1 MNDRFI
7 DGNLIILYALSKSSS
22 TQEGSPE
29 YILNRVRLCLDIHGI
44 IIRSKPDKN
53 RTVVYTVTDLKSI
66 GYIKQELVKRGI
78 GEDKMVFDTTSKNV
92 RQTCDSVIRF
102 VKDRVNPPKI
112 YFVGS
117 AWQRKSFESTVSI
130 KLKEYAVQFEGALD
144 SRPVVEIDRENA
156 ADSPKRGIQFYK
168 KQAKDKAANLL
179 LNLLF
184 QNKREVSKR

>member
-1 MNDRFI
+1 
-7 DGNLIILYALSKSSS
+7 
-22 TQEGSPE
+22 
-29 YILNRVRLCLDIHGI
+29 
-44 IIRSKPDKN
+44 
-53 RTVVYTVTDLKSI
+53 
-66 GYIKQELVKRGI
+66 
-78 GEDKMVFDTTSKNV
+78 MVFDTTSKNV

-130 KLKEYAVQFEGALD
+130 KLKGYAVQFEGALD

-168 KQAKDKAANLL
+168 KQAKDKG
-179 LNLLF
+179 
-184 QNKREVSKR
+184 SKFTSKLTIPE

>member
-66 GYIKQELVKRGI
+66 GYIKQERVKRGI
-78 GEDKMVFDTTSKNV
+78 GEDKMVIDITSKMYDK
-92 RQTCDSVIRF
+92 RVIALSDLLRTGSILRRF
-102 VKDRVNPPKI
+102 ILSDLPGK
-112 YFVGS
+112 
-117 AWQRKSFESTVSI
+117 ES
-130 KLKEYAVQFEGALD
+130 
-144 SRPVVEIDRENA
+144 
-156 ADSPKRGIQFYK
+156 
-168 KQAKDKAANLL
+168 L
-179 LNLLF
+179 LNQLF
-184 QNKREVSKR
+184 Q